1 MPTTAEERFQAVAEN
16 WFATM
21 NGYYADMAA
30 TKTVD
35 DAKAVEANYRAAEMA
50 YLEALEKGLKGGGG
64 DVDTALAA
72 LKKANA
78 AVKKS
83 RENGEAIGKLLVKA
97 KDATEKATK
106 LVERAAGA

>member
-1 MPTTAEERFQAVAEN
+1 MPTPAEERFQAVAEN

-21 NGYYADMAA
+21 NGYYSDMAA

-35 DAKAVEANYRAAEMA
+35 DAKAVEANYRAAEIA
-50 YLEALEKGLKGGGG
+50 YLAALEKGLKGDG
-64 DVDTALAA
+64 DEVDAALDA

-83 RENGEAIGKLLVKA
+83 REKGEAIGKLLAKA
-97 KDATEKATK
+97 TAATEKATD
-106 LVERAAGA
+106 LVAKAGGG

>member
-1 MPTTAEERFQAVAEN
+1 MPTPAEERFQAVAEN

-21 NGYYADMAA
+21 NAYYADMAA

-35 DAKAVEANYRAAEMA
+35 DAKAVEANYRAAERA
-50 YLEALEKGLKGGGG
+50 YLEGLEKGLKGSGD
-64 DVDTALAA
+64 DVDATLAA

-83 RENGEAIGKLLVKA
+83 RENGEAIGKLLAKA
-97 KDATEKATK
+97 TDATEKATK
-106 LVERAAGA
+106 LVAKAGGG